1 MKKLAYAL
9 ALAIAIVVASGL
21 FLYSEHRPVRVY
33 DVHRGEFTAQIL
45 VDDLP
50 WTSSAKIDWW
60 LENEKLIKSKLHVQ
74 EKNSGDVID
83 YYIYAY
89 GEGYK
94 IQGKQDD
101 ICFSDMATTTNC
113 IEKNILMSVSS
124 NPEGDTEFRI
134 DNNIYILNR
143 AGHLD
148 KVK

>member
-9 ALAIAIVVASGL
+9 AIAILVASGL
-21 FLYSEHRPVRVY
+21 ILYSEYRPVRVY

-60 LENEKLIKSKLHVQ
+60 LENEKVIKSKLHLQ
-74 EKNSGDVID
+74 ENNSEDVLD

-94 IQGKQDD
+94 IQGKQDE

-124 NPEGDTEFRI
+124 NPKGDTEFRI
-134 DNNIYILNR
+134 DNSIYIR
-143 AGHLD
+143 SRDGHID

>member
-9 ALAIAIVVASGL
+9 AIAILVASGL

-60 LENEKLIKSKLHVQ
+60 LENEKVIKSTLHLQ
-74 EKNSGDVID
+74 ENNSGDVLD

-94 IQGKQDD
+94 IQGKQDE
-101 ICFSDMATTTNC
+101 ICFSDMATAKNC

-124 NPEGDTEFRI
+124 NPKGDTEFRI
-134 DNNIYILNR
+134 DNSIYIR
-143 AGHLD
+143 SRDGHID